1 MQSTISNIVEVTKVT
16 VNQLLAIILP
26 ITQSTVCNVI
36 YIVDDMRSKTVKG
49 KKQVQ
54 KMSQI
59 THCYLNH
66 DYQNKVQKLTENG
79 EFQAYELNGKTKI
92 TNTILQSNSTKEF
105 MLYGTVLKKETAKI
119 LSYFHNGNEITEAEA
134 IAMELWTPTYYNPTP
149 TKTMGR
155 GTVNEEND
163 FGLISPYLS
172 RIYRIKVM
180 GQWYEVIN
188 D

>member
-1 MQSTISNIVEVTKVT
+1 MTTEISTLVKVT
-16 VNQLLAIILP
+16 VNQLLTMILP

-36 YIVDDMRSKTVKG
+36 YVVDDMRSKTVKG

-66 DYQNKVQKLTENG
+66 DYQKKVQKLTENG

-92 TNTILQSNSTKEF
+92 TNTILQSNSTAEF

-119 LSYFHNGNEITEAEA
+119 LAYFHNGKEITEAEA
-134 IAMELWTPTYYNPTP
+134 IAMELWTDSYYNPTP
-149 TKTMGR
+149 TKTKGR
-155 GTVNEEND
+155 GTVSEDND

-172 RIYRIKVM
+172 RIYRIKLM
-180 GQWYEVIN
+180 GQWYEVVN